1 MFSDLRTKTK
11 LVLFDFDGTLTTK
24 DTFVA
29 FIRYAKGNVRTLCGF
44 MLHAPI
50 LALMLL
56 HRYPNHKAKQ
66 RIFSYFF
73 KGMRLADFDK
83 LCQRFANDSRER
95 LLRPKAKDAMRRALD
110 NGAKVMVVSA
120 SVDNWV
126 KPFFS
131 GPEERAGEQDA
142 SDITILGTRIE
153 VRDGIVTGE
162 FSTPNCYGMEK
173 VRRVKAA
180 LTKPR
185 EEYDITAF
193 GDSRGDKEMLN
204 YADQKHYKP
213 FRN

>member
-1 MFSDLRTKTK
+1 
-11 LVLFDFDGTLTTK
+11 
-24 DTFVA
+24 
-29 FIRYAKGNVRTLCGF
+29 
-44 MLHAPI
+44 
-50 LALMLL
+50 
-56 HRYPNHKAKQ
+56 
-66 RIFSYFF
+66 
-73 KGMRLADFDK
+73 
-83 LCQRFANDSRER
+83 
-95 LLRPKAKDAMRRALD
+95 
-110 NGAKVMVVSA
+110 MVVSA

-126 KPFFS
+126 RPFFS

-204 YADQKHYKP
+204 YADRKHYKP